1 MPSWLIT
8 WGLRALFAAAA
19 AGAIWYGID
28 SVVAAF
34 RERKQLRYDLDRT
47 SAQAA
52 ELDQQ
57 RAAAVQRAAD
67 AADAFRAELAARDK
81 AAQAA
86 QVATRRIQRELSDAK
101 TRLSEWSAAAD
112 PDLARCLDRPVP
124 RWLLDGSGAQ
134 PIVAAPGGAS
144 QAAR

>member
-1 MPSWLIT
+1 MPTWLIT
-8 WGLRALFAAAA
+8 WGLRALLAAAA

-28 SVVAAF
+28 SVAAAF
-34 RERKQLRYDLDRT
+34 RERTQLRYDLDRT

-81 AAQAA
+81 ATQAAQAA
-86 QVATRRIQRELSDAK
+86 TRKIQRELSDAK

-112 PDLARCLDRPVP
+112 PDLARCLARPVP

-134 PIVAAPGGAS
+134 PIVAAPGGAG